1 MGTLIK
7 TDKDRLNLPLTR
19 KRQGRWRTPTEV
31 MMRRRG
37 GEKGRGSDVL
47 QEKPEISGKI
57 PQQLI

>member
-1 MGTLIK
+1 M
-7 TDKDRLNLPLTR
+7 NLPLTR